1 MKNKGM
7 NETQFL
13 ALLEKVLPKATK
25 DTHLASAIYD
35 EVARELR
42 LQKSL
47 QAFEKFCETGSL
59 PNLEPETMGELQ
71 TDLTG
76 KFGEGAVSITPE
88 ESGASV
94 AVEIALPDRTVSS
107 RLKVLPPGTEPEEEI
122 KTPFV
127 PFPVALPEDPELLW
141 VLGRREDLGPDEAVR
156 VLAKIEEEF
165 WATKGGQK
173 LLRDRVE
180 RSFAEFIANVP
191 AASLTESG
199 LKRHYKEPET
209 LKTLRRLGE
218 APKSASA
225 VNAPVE
231 SKPDSELAETSVA
244 PWE

>member
-13 ALLEKVLPKATK
+13 ALLEKVLPKATN
-25 DTHLASAIYD
+25 DPQLATAIYD
-35 EVARELR
+35 EVAREVR
-42 LQKSL
+42 LHRSL
-47 QAFEKFCETGSL
+47 AAFEKFCETGSL

-88 ESGASV
+88 ESGNSV
-94 AVEIALPDRTVSS
+94 AVEIALPDRTVST
-107 RLKVLPPGTEPEEEI
+107 RLKVLPPGAEDEEEI
-122 KTPFV
+122 NSPFV

-141 VLGRREDLGPDEAVR
+141 ALARREDLGPDEAAR
-156 VLAKIEEEF
+156 ALAKIEEEF

-180 RSFAEFIANVP
+180 RSFAEFIAHVP

-209 LKTLRRLGE
+209 LKTLRL
-218 APKSASA
+218 
-225 VNAPVE
+225 
-231 SKPDSELAETSVA
+231 LETGK
-244 PWE
+244 